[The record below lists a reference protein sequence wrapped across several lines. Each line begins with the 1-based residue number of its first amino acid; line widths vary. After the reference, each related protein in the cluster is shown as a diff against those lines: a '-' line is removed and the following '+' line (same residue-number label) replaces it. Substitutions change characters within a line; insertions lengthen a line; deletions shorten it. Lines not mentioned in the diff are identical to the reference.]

1 VIKSWKHKGLKI
13 FFETGNTSWIQVH
26 HAKKLRKQLL
36 VLNSAQNIKDLNL
49 PGYAFHKLNG
59 DLLEHFAIA
68 VNGGWR
74 LVFKFENGDAILL
87 NYLNYH

>member
-1 VIKSWKHKGLKI
+1 MIKSWKHKGLKI
-13 FFETGNTSWIQVH
+13 FFETGNTSGIQVN

-36 VLNSAQNIKDLNL
+36 LLDSAQNVKDMNL

-59 DLLEHFAIA
+59 DLLEYFAIT
-68 VNGGWR
+68 VSGGWR